1 MRVALAQIDCLLGD
15 LDHNVAKIKG
25 LMVQQRDAGADLIVF
40 PELILTGYSL
50 GRIGHEVWLN
60 ADGPNITAL
69 AEEANGI
76 SAVVGFHEGGTGPR
90 SFNSAAFL
98 EAGSLLH
105 LHRKLY
111 LPTYG
116 AFEERKHFSPGQ
128 TMRAFDSRL
137 GRMAVLICND
147 AWQPSLPFLAVQD
160 GAEVLLVPVNSAL
173 DESPGVLDIQQQWKE
188 ITRFYAVMFQC
199 YVVLVNRVG
208 TEGDLCFW
216 GGSHV
221 MDPSGRTVAAAGPE
235 ETVLTV
241 DLDLGAVRRRRWQLP
256 LVKEARL
263 ALLERELGRLISEGG
278 DL

>member
-1 MRVALAQIDCLLGD
+1 MRIALAQIDCRLGD
-15 LDHNVAKIKG
+15 LDHNVAKTKR
-25 LMVQQRDAGADLIVF
+25 LMAEGRDAGADLIVF

-69 AEEANGI
+69 TEEARGI
-76 SAVVGFHEGGTGPR
+76 SAVVGFHEGGVGPR

-98 EAGSLLH
+98 EAESLLH

-128 TMRAFDSRL
+128 SMRAFDSHL
-137 GRMAVLICND
+137 GRMAILICND

-160 GAEVLLVPVNSAL
+160 GAEVLLIPVNSAL
-173 DESPGVLDIQQQWKE
+173 DESPGVLDVQPQWKE

-199 YVVLVNRVG
+199 YVVFVNRVG

-221 MDPSGRTVAAAGPE
+221 VDPSGRTVAAAGPE

>member
-1 MRVALAQIDCLLGD
+1 MRVALAQIDCRLGD
-15 LDHNVAKIKG
+15 LDHNVAKTKG
-25 LMVQQRDAGADLIVF
+25 LMAQERDAGADLIVF

-69 AEEANGI
+69 AEEARGI
-76 SAVVGFHEGGTGPR
+76 SAVVGFHEGGRGPR

-98 EAGSLLH
+98 EAQSLLH

-116 AFEERKHFSPGQ
+116 TFEERKHFSPGQ
-128 TMRAFDSRL
+128 TMRAFDSHL
-137 GRMAVLICND
+137 GRMAILICND

-173 DESPGVLDIQQQWKE
+173 DETPGMLDIQQQWKE

-199 YVVLVNRVG
+199 YVVFVNRVG
-208 TEGDLCFW
+208 AEGDLGFW

-221 MDPSGRTVAAAGPE
+221 VGPSGHTVAAAGPG

-241 DLDLGAVRRRRWQLP
+241 DLDLEAVRRRRWQLP

-263 ALLERELGRLISEGG
+263 ALLERELSRLISEGG

>member
-15 LDHNVAKIKG
+15 LDHNVAKTKG

-76 SAVVGFHEGGTGPR
+76 SAVVGFHEGGIGPR

>member
-1 MRVALAQIDCLLGD
+1 MRIALAQIDCRLGD
-15 LDHNVAKIKG
+15 LDHNVAKTKG
-25 LMVQQRDAGADLIVF
+25 LMGQARDAGADLIVF

-69 AEEANGI
+69 AAEANGI
-76 SAVVGFHEGGTGPR
+76 SAVVGFHEGGIGPR

-128 TMRAFDSRL
+128 TMRAFDSEL
-137 GRMAVLICND
+137 GRMAILICND

>member
-1 MRVALAQIDCLLGD
+1 MRVALAQIDCRLGE
-15 LDHNVAKIKG
+15 LDHNVAKTKE
-25 LMVQQRDAGADLIVF
+25 LVARQRDAGTDLIVF

-50 GRIGHEVWLN
+50 GRIGHEVWLD

-69 AEEANGI
+69 AAEAREI
-76 SAVVGFHEGGTGPR
+76 SAVVGFHEGGRGPR

-98 EAGSLLH
+98 EAESLLH

-128 TMRAFDSRL
+128 SMRAFDSHL
-137 GRMAVLICND
+137 GRMAILICND

-160 GAEVLLVPVNSAL
+160 GAEVLLIPVNSAL
-173 DESPGVLDIQQQWKE
+173 DESPGVLDVQPQWKE

-199 YVVLVNRVG
+199 YVVFVNRVG

-221 MDPSGRTVAAAGPE
+221 VDPSGRTVAAAGPE